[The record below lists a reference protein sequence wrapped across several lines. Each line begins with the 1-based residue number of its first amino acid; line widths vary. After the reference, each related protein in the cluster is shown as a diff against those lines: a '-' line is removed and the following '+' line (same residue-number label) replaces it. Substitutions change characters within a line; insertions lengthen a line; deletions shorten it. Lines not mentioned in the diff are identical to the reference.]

1 MGLQYMDMLAQLGVG
16 GAHPGGL
23 HLTKQLLEE
32 EEITNTT
39 NVLDIGCGTGQ
50 TAAYIAWDYNCSVTA
65 CDLNETMV
73 QKANQRFERMDF
85 PFRAQ
90 IENVERLSFAD
101 ETFDLVL
108 LESVAAF
115 TDVSSSLTECCRVLK
130 KSGFL
135 LAVEMVKDPKLS
147 QEEEKMIKHFYNFR
161 SVMTESQWIE
171 QFAKAGFSHI
181 TIVSGLD
188 MDGEEHDFD
197 FGIEFDLSPNVDP
210 TVFNLL
216 DEHERL
222 TEQFKDLL
230 GFRVFRC
237 IR

>member
-1 MGLQYMDMLAQLGVG
+1 MDFQYMDMLALLGVG

-32 EEITNTT
+32 EKITNAT
-39 NVLDIGCGTGQ
+39 NILDIGCGTGQ
-50 TAAYIAWDYNCSVTA
+50 TAAYITWDYNCSVTA

-73 QKANQRFERMDF
+73 EKANQRFERMDF
-85 PFRAQ
+85 PFRAK
-90 IENVERLSFAD
+90 IENVEQLSFAD
-101 ETFDLVL
+101 KTFDFVL

-115 TDVSSSLTECCRVLK
+115 TDVSLSLTECCRVLK
-130 KSGFL
+130 KNGVL

-147 QEEEKMIKHFYNFR
+147 QEDEEVIKRFYNFR
-161 SVMTESQWIE
+161 SVMTESQWME
-171 QFAKAGFSHI
+171 QLTKAGFSHI
-181 TIVSGLD
+181 TIVNGLD
-188 MDGEEHDFD
+188 MGGEEHNLD
-197 FGIEFDLSPNVDP
+197 FGIEFDLSPNINP
-210 TVFNLL
+210 SVFELL

-222 TEQFKDLL
+222 TEQFRDLL